1 MIFVMGGKKK
11 ADNLK
16 LYNLTISCMW
26 KQLQP
31 VAFDGAQYGSAVEF
45 IGIGSSY
52 IDPGLQILSVRA
64 QTELLHV
71 PSSGCGHLLA

>member
-1 MIFVMGGKKK
+1 MGGKKKK

-16 LYNLTISCMW
+16 FYNMAVFCTW

-31 VAFDGAQYGSAVEF
+31 VAFHGALYGFAIER

-52 IDPGLQILSVRA
+52 IDAGLQIFTLRA
-64 QTELLHV
+64 QTELLRV
-71 PSSGCGHLLA
+71 PSSSRGCLLA